1 MKIQFHNQFWYDPN
15 IYRSR
20 VFERYPSLFNDSR
33 GCFIE
38 VFKHDIGQI
47 YTDHWYTDLSWIKQI
62 NRSISNPGVIRGMH
76 AQSGK
81 SCQGK
86 MVQAVSGKIFDVIT
100 DARPNSDTFGVSDI
114 FELDAKTQN
123 QLWVPRGFL
132 HGFIVPKNQL
142 YSSVFEYF
150 CDNEYNKASEI
161 CIAPLNIIK
170 KILELKTEIDSSF
183 NINIDNYELSEKDS
197 LGLDY
202 INWMDQI
209 KYDYEL
215 TGKLWYV

>member
-1 MKIQFHNQFWYDPN
+1 
-15 IYRSR
+15 
-20 VFERYPSLFNDSR
+20 
-33 GCFIE
+33 
-38 VFKHDIGQI
+38 
-47 YTDHWYTDLSWIKQI
+47 
-62 NRSISNPGVIRGMH
+62 MH

-150 CDNEYNKASEI
+150 CDNEYNKTSEI
-161 CIAPLNIIK
+161 CKAPLNIIK